1 MSLLTNLFGGSYEDL
16 WKAVIRPNRDDYKDE
31 DLGPDKFQINHKFY
45 KRTDFSITNKRN
57 LKLMCSFWEPYDE
70 EREYTRLPCVV
81 YLHGNSSSRCEALAE
96 IKYLLPLNIT
106 VFAFDFSG
114 CGHSQGEYI
123 SLGWYEREDV
133 ESVIEYLRKTNKV
146 STIGLWGRSM
156 GAVTAIMYGDRDP
169 SIAGMVLDSAFAS
182 LKELIEE
189 LVKERVN
196 LPNFIV
202 NQATKLVKSTIMKKA
217 KFNLDEIE
225 PKKYAARCFIPAL
238 FCHAN
243 GDNFVN
249 KHHCADLSEVY
260 AGDKNVVYVEGNHNS
275 SRPRYF
281 RDSASIFFF
290 NTLQCERIKEIS
302 DDYNGFK
309 HEIIQNEEIEDNK
322 INEDNNEIHNDIN
335 SMNDNLN
342 NFNDNEEYMLQKIL
356 EMSLKDYE
364 ENLQKKRNEIQDNN
378 NNINNNISNEL
389 NNNNNIDN
397 KINNNINNN
406 LGNEPNNNNINNGNN
421 NFIINNI
428 NNNNNNNTNN
438 TNLFENNK
446 ENETNQSNNIIF
458 NNLINNN
465 IINNDDI
472 IDNGKF
478 PNDSKIENQLIG
490 DKKSEI
496 DKISNN
502 SKKGLFDDIN
512 PVPLQNH
519 LKNDDINFDEP

>member
-1 MSLLTNLFGGSYEDL
+1 MSLLTNIFGGSYEDL
-16 WKAVIRPNRDDYKDE
+16 WKAVIRPNRDEYKED
-31 DLGPDKFQINHKFY
+31 DLGPEKFQINHKFY
-45 KRTDFSITNKRN
+45 KRTDFTITNKRN

-70 EREYTRLPCVV
+70 ERDYVRLPCVV

-114 CGHSQGEYI
+114 CGKSQGEYI

-196 LPNFIV
+196 LPNFIL

-225 PKKYAARCFIPAL
+225 PKNYAVRCFIPAL
-238 FCHAN
+238 FCHAKN
-243 GDNFVN
+243 DTFVN
-249 KHHCADLSEVY
+249 QHHCKDLSDVY
-260 AGDKNVVYVEGNHNS
+260 AGDKNVIYVDGNHNS

-281 RDSASIFFF
+281 RDSASIFFY
-290 NTLQCERIKEIS
+290 NTLQCSRMKEIS

-309 HEIIQNEEIEDNK
+309 HEIVENEENK
-322 INEDNNEIHNDIN
+322 NNNNEINNNDEFNFIN
-335 SMNDNLN
+335 E
-342 NFNDNEEYMLQKIL
+342 NEDLIFQKIL
-356 EMSLKDYE
+356 EQSLKEYE
-364 ENLQKKRNEIQDNN
+364 QKKSSENADNE
-378 NNINNNISNEL
+378 
-389 NNNNNIDN
+389 
-397 KINNNINNN
+397 
-406 LGNEPNNNNINNGNN
+406 
-421 NFIINNI
+421 
-428 NNNNNNNTNN
+428 
-438 TNLFENNK
+438 
-446 ENETNQSNNIIF
+446 NQIG
-458 NNLINNN
+458 NN
-465 IINNDDI
+465 IINNKDNTNSDNSNTKNDNIINTNYIEDNKENNMSNNIIQDNSINKEEI
-472 IDNGKF
+472 IDCSDCY
-478 PNDSKIENQLIG
+478 PSDSKIDSQINELKKKEN
-490 DKKSEI
+490 
-496 DKISNN
+496 DKISDISKN
-502 SKKGLFDDIN
+502 SKKGLFDDLN

-519 LKNDDINFDEP
+519 IKNDDFDINES

>member
-16 WKAVIRPNRDDYKDE
+16 WKAVIRPNRDDYKEE
-31 DLGPDKFQINHKFY
+31 DLGPDKFQINHKYY

-70 EREYTRLPCVV
+70 EREYVRLPCVV

-114 CGHSQGEYI
+114 CGKSQGDYI

-196 LPNFIV
+196 LPNFIL

-225 PKKYAARCFIPAL
+225 PKKYAVRCFIPAL
-238 FCHAN
+238 FCHAK
-243 GDNFVN
+243 DDTFVD
-249 KHHCADLSEVY
+249 KHHCKDLSEVY
-260 AGDKNVVYVEGNHNS
+260 AGDKNVIYVDGNHNS

-281 RDSASIFFF
+281 RDSAAIFFF

-309 HEIIQNEEIEDNK
+309 HVIVE
-322 INEDNNEIHNDIN
+322 NEDNNENKNNENNNEISD
-335 SMNDNLN
+335 DLN
-342 NFNDNEEYMLQKIL
+342 NFNNDFNNMNDNEEYMLQKIL
-356 EMSLKDYE
+356 EMSLKEYDE
-364 ENLQKKRNEIQDNN
+364 SQKKNE
-378 NNINNNISNEL
+378 NIISNNNISNDK
-389 NNNNNIDN
+389 NNNNT
-397 KINNNINNN
+397 INNN
-406 LGNEPNNNNINNGNN
+406 LSQDKKENENNNIFDNM
-421 NFIINNI
+421 
-428 NNNNNNNTNN
+428 
-438 TNLFENNK
+438 
-446 ENETNQSNNIIF
+446 
-458 NNLINNN
+458 INNN
-465 IINNDDI
+465 IIDNDIIEDNLISKNENKI
-472 IDNGKF
+472 IDN
-478 PNDSKIENQLIG
+478 KIEN
-490 DKKSEI
+490 
-496 DKISNN
+496 DKISTN
-502 SKKGLFDDIN
+502 SKKGLFDDLN

-519 LKNDDINFDEP
+519 LKNNDFKFDEP

>member
-16 WKAVIRPNRDDYKDE
+16 WKAVIRPNRDEYKEE
-31 DLGPDKFQINHKFY
+31 DLGPDKFQINHKYY

-70 EREYTRLPCVV
+70 EREYVRLPCVV

-114 CGHSQGEYI
+114 CGKSQGEYI
-123 SLGWYEREDV
+123 SLGYYEKEDV

-196 LPNFIV
+196 LPNFIL

-225 PKKYAARCFIPAL
+225 PKIYAERCFIPAL

-243 GDNFVN
+243 NDNFVN
-249 KHHCADLSEVY
+249 KHHCKDLYDIY
-260 AGDKNVVYVEGNHNS
+260 AGDKNVIYVDGNHNS
-275 SRPRYF
+275 ARPRYF

-290 NTLQCERIKEIS
+290 NTLQCERMKEIS

-309 HEIIQNEEIEDNK
+309 HVIVENEDNK
-322 INEDNNEIHNDIN
+322 ISNNNNINNEINNNDFN
-335 SMNDNLN
+335 NLN
-342 NFNDNEEYMLQKIL
+342 DNDNEELMLQKIL
-356 EMSLKDYE
+356 EMSLKEYDE
-364 ENLQKKRNEIQDNN
+364 SLQKKNNE
-378 NNINNNISNEL
+378 
-389 NNNNNIDN
+389 
-397 KINNNINNN
+397 
-406 LGNEPNNNNINNGNN
+406 
-421 NFIINNI
+421 
-428 NNNNNNNTNN
+428 
-438 TNLFENNK
+438 
-446 ENETNQSNNIIF
+446 NQI
-458 NNLINNN
+458 NN
-465 IINNDDI
+465 IINNDSSNKNDISNNIINNTNFIQEKKENELNENNIILNNSNNNDINKDDI
-472 IDNGKF
+472 IDNSECY
-478 PNDSKIENQLIG
+478 PYDSKNNNQITNNKKIEN
-490 DKKSEI
+490 
-496 DKISNN
+496 DKISIN
-502 SKKGLFDDIN
+502 SKKGLFEDLN

-519 LKNDDINFDEP
+519 MKDEDFNFNE

>member
-16 WKAVIRPNRDDYKDE
+16 WKAVIRPNRDEYKEE
-31 DLGPDKFQINHKFY
+31 DLGPDKFQINHKYY

-70 EREYTRLPCVV
+70 EREYVRLPCVV

-114 CGHSQGEYI
+114 CGKSQGEYI

-169 SIAGMVLDSAFAS
+169 SIAGMVLDSAFSS

-196 LPNFIV
+196 LPNFIL

-225 PKKYAARCFIPAL
+225 PKKYAERCFIPAL
-238 FCHAN
+238 FCHAKN
-243 GDNFVN
+243 DNFVN
-249 KHHCADLSEVY
+249 QHHCKDLYDIY
-260 AGDKNVVYVEGNHNS
+260 AGDKNVIYVDGNHNS

-290 NTLQCERIKEIS
+290 NTLQCERMKEIS
-302 DDYNGFK
+302 DDYNGYK
-309 HEIIQNEEIEDNK
+309 HIIVDNEDNK
-322 INEDNNEIHNDIN
+322 GIKINEENNNNNNEINN
-335 SMNDNLN
+335 KMNEFN
-342 NFNDNEEYMLQKIL
+342 NMNDNEEYMLQKIL
-356 EMSLKDYE
+356 ELSLKEYDE
-364 ENLQKKRNEIQDNN
+364 SLQKKKNE
-378 NNINNNISNEL
+378 NE
-389 NNNNNIDN
+389 
-397 KINNNINNN
+397 
-406 LGNEPNNNNINNGNN
+406 
-421 NFIINNI
+421 I
-428 NNNNNNNTNN
+428 NNNNNSNSNIVNTN
-438 TNLFENNK
+438 FIQDKK
-446 ENETNQSNNIIF
+446 ENEVNESNINVNNI
-458 NNLINNN
+458 NSNNNN
-465 IINNDDI
+465 IIDLSMSSQNESKKENEI
-472 IDNGKF
+472 INIQ
-478 PNDSKIENQLIG
+478 KIE
-490 DKKSEI
+490 K
-496 DKISNN
+496 DKISSN
-502 SKKGLFDDIN
+502 SKKGLFEDIN

-519 LKNDDINFDEP
+519 FNNNHDFDFNEQE

>member
-1 MSLLTNLFGGSYEDL
+1 MSLLTNFFGGSYEDL
-16 WKAVIRPNRDDYKDE
+16 WKAVIRPNRDEYKEE

-45 KRTDFSITNKRN
+45 KRTDFTITNKRN

-70 EREYTRLPCVV
+70 EREYVRLPCVV

-114 CGHSQGEYI
+114 CGKSQGEYI

-196 LPNFIV
+196 LPNFIL

-225 PKKYAARCFIPAL
+225 PKNYAVRCFIPAL
-238 FCHAN
+238 FCHAKN
-243 GDNFVN
+243 DTFVN
-249 KHHCADLSEVY
+249 QHHCKDLSEVY
-260 AGDKNVVYVEGNHNS
+260 AGDKNVIYVDGNHNS
-275 SRPRYF
+275 ARPRYF
-281 RDSASIFFF
+281 RDSASIFFY
-290 NTLQCERIKEIS
+290 NTLQCNRIKEIS

-309 HEIIQNEEIEDNK
+309 HEIVENEENK
-322 INEDNNEIHNDIN
+322 NNSNENNNDEFNYANENEDLIFQKIIEQSLKEYEQQISSENTNKDNQVSNNV
-335 SMNDNLN
+335 NDNN
-342 NFNDNEEYMLQKIL
+342 IIINKDNDNSGNSNKT
-356 EMSLKDYE
+356 
-364 ENLQKKRNEIQDNN
+364 NDN
-378 NNINNNISNEL
+378 
-389 NNNNNIDN
+389 
-397 KINNNINNN
+397 
-406 LGNEPNNNNINNGNN
+406 
-421 NFIINNI
+421 IINNI
-428 NNNNNNNTNN
+428 NS
-438 TNLFENNK
+438 LEDKQENNIS
-446 ENETNQSNNIIF
+446 ENIIHDKS
-458 NNLINNN
+458 INKEE
-465 IINNDDI
+465 I
-472 IDNGKF
+472 IDCSDCY
-478 PNDSKIENQLIG
+478 PNDSKLDNQNSEP
-490 DKKSEI
+490 KKQVN
-496 DKISNN
+496 DKISEISKN
-502 SKKGLFDDIN
+502 SKKGLFDDLN

-519 LKNDDINFDEP
+519 NRNDDFDINES

>member
-1 MSLLTNLFGGSYEDL
+1 MSLLTNIFGGSYEDL
-16 WKAVIRPNRDDYKDE
+16 WKAVIRPNRDEYKED

-45 KRTDFSITNKRN
+45 KRTDFTITNKRN

-70 EREYTRLPCVV
+70 EREYVRLPCVV

-114 CGHSQGEYI
+114 CGKSQGEYI

-196 LPNFIV
+196 LPNFIL

-225 PKKYAARCFIPAL
+225 PKNYAVRCFIPAL
-238 FCHAN
+238 FCHAKN
-243 GDNFVN
+243 DTFVN
-249 KHHCADLSEVY
+249 QHHCKDLSDVY
-260 AGDKNVVYVEGNHNS
+260 AGDKNVIYVDGNHNS

-281 RDSASIFFF
+281 RDSASIFFY
-290 NTLQCERIKEIS
+290 NTLQCSRMKEIS

-309 HEIIQNEEIEDNK
+309 HEIVENEENK
-322 INEDNNEIHNDIN
+322 NNNNEINNNDEFNFIN
-335 SMNDNLN
+335 E
-342 NFNDNEEYMLQKIL
+342 NEDLMFQKIL
-356 EMSLKDYE
+356 EQSLKEYE
-364 ENLQKKRNEIQDNN
+364 QKKSSENADNE
-378 NNINNNISNEL
+378 
-389 NNNNNIDN
+389 
-397 KINNNINNN
+397 
-406 LGNEPNNNNINNGNN
+406 
-421 NFIINNI
+421 
-428 NNNNNNNTNN
+428 
-438 TNLFENNK
+438 
-446 ENETNQSNNIIF
+446 NQIG
-458 NNLINNN
+458 NN
-465 IINNDDI
+465 IINNKDNTNSDNSNTKNDNIINTNYIEDNKENNMSNNIIQDNSINKEEI
-472 IDNGKF
+472 IDCSDCY
-478 PNDSKIENQLIG
+478 PSDSKIDSQINESKKKEN
-490 DKKSEI
+490 
-496 DKISNN
+496 DKISDISKN
-502 SKKGLFDDIN
+502 SKKGLFDDLN
-512 PVPLQNH
+512 PVPIQNH
-519 LKNDDINFDEP
+519 IKNDDFDINES

>member
-16 WKAVIRPNRDDYKDE
+16 WKAVIRPNRDEYKEE
-31 DLGPDKFQINHKFY
+31 DLGPDKFQINHKYY

-70 EREYTRLPCVV
+70 EREYVRLPCVV

-114 CGHSQGEYI
+114 CGKSQGEYI
-123 SLGWYEREDV
+123 SLGYYEKEDV

-196 LPNFIV
+196 LPNFIL

-225 PKKYAARCFIPAL
+225 PKIYAERCFIPAL

-243 GDNFVN
+243 NDNFVD
-249 KHHCADLSEVY
+249 KHHCKDLYDIY
-260 AGDKNVVYVEGNHNS
+260 AGDKNVIYVDGNHNS
-275 SRPRYF
+275 ARPRYF

-290 NTLQCERIKEIS
+290 NTLQCERMKEIS

-309 HEIIQNEEIEDNK
+309 HVIVENEDNK
-322 INEDNNEIHNDIN
+322 INNNNINNEINNNNDFN
-335 SMNDNLN
+335 NLN
-342 NFNDNEEYMLQKIL
+342 DNDNEELMLQKIL
-356 EMSLKDYE
+356 EMSLKEYDE
-364 ENLQKKRNEIQDNN
+364 SLQKKNNE
-378 NNINNNISNEL
+378 
-389 NNNNNIDN
+389 
-397 KINNNINNN
+397 
-406 LGNEPNNNNINNGNN
+406 
-421 NFIINNI
+421 
-428 NNNNNNNTNN
+428 
-438 TNLFENNK
+438 
-446 ENETNQSNNIIF
+446 NQI
-458 NNLINNN
+458 NN
-465 IINNDDI
+465 IINNDTSNKNDISNNIINNTNFIQEKKENEINENNIILNNSNNNDINKDDI
-472 IDNGKF
+472 IDNSECY
-478 PNDSKIENQLIG
+478 PYDSKNNNQITNNKKIEN
-490 DKKSEI
+490 

-502 SKKGLFDDIN
+502 SKKGLFEDLN

-519 LKNDDINFDEP
+519 MKDEDFNFNE

>member
-31 DLGPDKFQINHKFY
+31 DLGPDKFQINHKYF

-70 EREYTRLPCVV
+70 EREYVRLPCVV

-114 CGHSQGEYI
+114 CGKSQGEYI

-225 PKKYAARCFIPAL
+225 PKKYAVRCFIPAL

-243 GDNFVN
+243 NDTFVD
-249 KHHCADLSEVY
+249 KHHCKDLSEVY
-260 AGDKNVVYVEGNHNS
+260 AGDKNVIYVDGNHNS
-275 SRPRYF
+275 ARPRYF

-302 DDYNGFK
+302 DDYNGYK
-309 HEIIQNEEIEDNK
+309 HVIVE
-322 INEDNNEIHNDIN
+322 NEDNNSNINNENNNDANNDIN
-335 SMNDNLN
+335 NINNDFNFN
-342 NFNDNEEYMLQKIL
+342 NMNDNEEFMLQKIL
-356 EMSLKDYE
+356 EMSLKEYDE
-364 ENLQKKRNEIQDNN
+364 SLQKQKNENN
-378 NNINNNISNEL
+378 SNNNISN
-389 NNNNNIDN
+389 D
-397 KINNNINNN
+397 IN
-406 LGNEPNNNNINNGNN
+406 
-421 NFIINNI
+421 
-428 NNNNNNNTNN
+428 
-438 TNLFENNK
+438 
-446 ENETNQSNNIIF
+446 
-458 NNLINNN
+458 NNN
-465 IINNDDI
+465 IINNNLSQEKNDNESNINMNNLENNNI
-472 IDNGKF
+472 I
-478 PNDSKIENQLIG
+478 IEN
-490 DKKSEI
+490 D
-496 DKISNN
+496 
-502 SKKGLFDDIN
+502 
-512 PVPLQNH
+512 
-519 LKNDDINFDEP
+519 

>member
-1 MSLLTNLFGGSYEDL
+1 MSLLTNIFGGSYEDL
-16 WKAVIRPNRDDYKDE
+16 WKAVIRPNRDEYKEE
-31 DLGPDKFQINHKFY
+31 DLGPEKFQINHKFY
-45 KRTDFSITNKRN
+45 KRTDFTITNKRN

-70 EREYTRLPCVV
+70 ERDYVRLPCVV

-114 CGHSQGEYI
+114 CGKSQGEYI

-196 LPNFIV
+196 LPNFIL

-225 PKKYAARCFIPAL
+225 PKNYAVRCFIPAL
-238 FCHAN
+238 FCHAKN
-243 GDNFVN
+243 DTFVN
-249 KHHCADLSEVY
+249 QHHCKDLSDVY
-260 AGDKNVVYVEGNHNS
+260 AGDKNVIYVDGNHNS

-281 RDSASIFFF
+281 RDSASIFFY
-290 NTLQCERIKEIS
+290 NTLQCSRMKEIS

-309 HEIIQNEEIEDNK
+309 HEIVENEENK
-322 INEDNNEIHNDIN
+322 NNNNEINNNDEFNFIN
-335 SMNDNLN
+335 E
-342 NFNDNEEYMLQKIL
+342 NEDLIFQKIL
-356 EMSLKDYE
+356 EQSLKEYE
-364 ENLQKKRNEIQDNN
+364 QKK
-378 NNINNNISNEL
+378 SS
-389 NNNNNIDN
+389 
-397 KINNNINNN
+397 
-406 LGNEPNNNNINNGNN
+406 
-421 NFIINNI
+421 
-428 NNNNNNNTNN
+428 
-438 TNLFENNK
+438 ENA
-446 ENETNQSNNIIF
+446 ENENQIC
-458 NNLINNN
+458 NN
-465 IINNDDI
+465 IINNKDNTNSDNSNTKNDNIINTNYIEDNKENNISNNIIQDNSINKEEI
-472 IDNGKF
+472 IDCSDCY
-478 PNDSKIENQLIG
+478 PSDSKIDSQINELKKKEN
-490 DKKSEI
+490 
-496 DKISNN
+496 DKISDISKN
-502 SKKGLFDDIN
+502 SKKGLFDDLN

-519 LKNDDINFDEP
+519 IKNDDFDINES

>member
-1 MSLLTNLFGGSYEDL
+1 MSLLTNLFGGSYDDL
-16 WKAVIRPNRDDYKDE
+16 WKAVIRPNRDEYKEE

-57 LKLMCSFWEPYDE
+57 LKLMCSFWEPFDE
-70 EREYTRLPCVV
+70 EREYVRLPCVV

-114 CGHSQGEYI
+114 CGQSQGEYI

-189 LVKERVN
+189 LVKERVS
-196 LPNFIV
+196 LPNFIL

-217 KFNLDEIE
+217 KFNLDDIE
-225 PKKYAARCFIPAL
+225 PKKYAVRCFIPAL
-238 FCHAN
+238 FCHAKN
-243 GDNFVN
+243 DNFVN
-249 KHHCADLSEVY
+249 VHHCKDLHEIY
-260 AGDKNVVYVEGNHNS
+260 AGDKNVIYVDGNHNS

-290 NTLQCERIKEIS
+290 NTLQVERIKEIS
-302 DDYNGFK
+302 DDYNGYK
-309 HEIIQNEEIEDNK
+309 HVIVE
-322 INEDNNEIHNDIN
+322 NEDNENNNINNEI
-335 SMNDNLN
+335 NDNMNEFN
-342 NFNDNEEYMLQKIL
+342 NMNDNEEYMLQKIL
-356 EMSLKDYE
+356 EMSLKEYDE
-364 ENLQKKRNEIQDNN
+364 SQQRNKENQ
-378 NNINNNISNEL
+378 
-389 NNNNNIDN
+389 
-397 KINNNINNN
+397 
-406 LGNEPNNNNINNGNN
+406 
-421 NFIINNI
+421 I
-428 NNNNNNNTNN
+428 NNNND
-438 TNLFENNK
+438 NLNK
-446 ENETNQSNNIIF
+446 
-458 NNLINNN
+458 INNN
-465 IINNDDI
+465 IINNNNSIQDKKDNNLDENNLIINNMINNNIIKDDI
-472 IDNGKF
+472 IDCSDCY
-478 PNDSKIENQLIG
+478 PHDSKNGNEIENS
-490 DKKSEI
+490 KEVKEV

-502 SKKGLFDDIN
+502 SKKGLFEDLN

-519 LKNDDINFDEP
+519 LKNDDFNLNEI

>member
-16 WKAVIRPNRDDYKDE
+16 WKAVIRPNRDDYKEE
-31 DLGPDKFQINHKFY
+31 DLGPDKFQINHKYF

-70 EREYTRLPCVV
+70 EREYVRLPCVV

-114 CGHSQGEYI
+114 CGKSQGEYI

-225 PKKYAARCFIPAL
+225 PKKYAVRCFIPAL

-243 GDNFVN
+243 NDTFVD
-249 KHHCADLSEVY
+249 KHHCKDLSEVY
-260 AGDKNVVYVEGNHNS
+260 AGDKNVIYVDGNHNS
-275 SRPRYF
+275 ARPRYF

-302 DDYNGFK
+302 DDYNGYK
-309 HEIIQNEEIEDNK
+309 HVIVE
-322 INEDNNEIHNDIN
+322 NEDNNSNINNENNNDANNDIN
-335 SMNDNLN
+335 NINNDFNFN
-342 NFNDNEEYMLQKIL
+342 NMNDNEEFMLQKIL
-356 EMSLKDYE
+356 EMSLKEYDE
-364 ENLQKKRNEIQDNN
+364 SLQKQKNENN
-378 NNINNNISNEL
+378 SNNNISN
-389 NNNNNIDN
+389 D
-397 KINNNINNN
+397 IN
-406 LGNEPNNNNINNGNN
+406 
-421 NFIINNI
+421 
-428 NNNNNNNTNN
+428 
-438 TNLFENNK
+438 
-446 ENETNQSNNIIF
+446 
-458 NNLINNN
+458 NNN
-465 IINNDDI
+465 IINNNLSQEKNDNESNINMNNLENNNIIIENDENLI
-472 IDNGKF
+472 SKGENQTVSNKIDN
-478 PNDSKIENQLIG
+478 
-490 DKKSEI
+490 
-496 DKISNN
+496 DKISTN
-502 SKKGLFDDIN
+502 SKKGLFEDLN

-519 LKNDDINFDEP
+519 LKNEDFNFDEP

>member
-16 WKAVIRPNRDDYKDE
+16 WKAIIRPNRDEYKEE
-31 DLGPDKFQINHKFY
+31 DLGPDKFQINHKYF

-57 LKLMCSFWEPYDE
+57 LKLMCSFWEPFDE
-70 EREYTRLPCVV
+70 EREYVRLPCVI

-114 CGHSQGEYI
+114 CGQSQGEYI
-123 SLGWYEREDV
+123 SLGWYERDDV
-133 ESVIEYLRKTNKV
+133 ETVVEYLRKTNKV

-169 SIAGMVLDSAFAS
+169 SIAGMVLDSAFSS

-189 LVKERVN
+189 LVKSRVN

-225 PKKYAARCFIPAL
+225 PKKYAVRCFIPAL

-243 GDNFVN
+243 GDNFVD
-249 KHHCADLSEVY
+249 KHHCKDLSEVY
-260 AGDKNVVYVEGNHNS
+260 AGDKNVIYVDGNHNS
-275 SRPRYF
+275 ARPRYF

-309 HEIIQNEEIEDNK
+309 HVIMENEEKNENKSNENNDNIEN
-322 INEDNNEIHNDIN
+322 ISNDIN
-335 SMNDNLN
+335 IN
-342 NFNDNEEYMLQKIL
+342 NEFNNNNDNEEFMLQKIL
-356 EMSLKDYE
+356 ELSLKEYDE
-364 ENLQKKRNEIQDNN
+364 SLQKKKNEN
-378 NNINNNISNEL
+378 NNINNINE
-389 NNNNNIDN
+389 NP
-397 KINNNINNN
+397 NNNINVN
-406 LGNEPNNNNINNGNN
+406 LNNIN
-421 NFIINNI
+421 IIEDKKNSI
-428 NNNNNNNTNN
+428 N
-438 TNLFENNK
+438 
-446 ENETNQSNNIIF
+446 SDS
-458 NNLINNN
+458 NN
-465 IINNDDI
+465 IINNISSNNDI
-472 IDNGKF
+472 IDNSGF
-478 PNDSKIENQLIG
+478 PSDVKNENTIINNNKQV
-490 DKKSEI
+490 EN

-502 SKKGLFDDIN
+502 SKKGLFDNLN
-512 PVPLQNH
+512 PVPIQNH
-519 LKNDDINFDEP
+519 LKNNDLNFN

>member
-1 MSLLTNLFGGSYEDL
+1 MSLLKKLFGGSYEDL
-16 WKAVIRPNRDDYKDE
+16 WKAVIRPNRDEYTEK
-31 DLGPDKFQINHKFY
+31 DLGPEKFKINKKYY
-45 KRTDFSITNKRN
+45 KRTDFTITNKRN

-114 CGHSQGEYI
+114 CGKSQGEYI

-225 PKKYAARCFIPAL
+225 PKKYAARCYIPAL

-260 AGDKNVVYVEGNHNS
+260 AGDKNVIYVEGNHNS

-309 HEIIQNEEIEDNK
+309 HEIIQNEENEDNK
-322 INEDNNEIHNDIN
+322 INENNNEIQNEIN
-335 SMNDNLN
+335 NMND
-342 NFNDNEEYMLQKIL
+342 FNMINDNENEEYMLQKIL
-356 EMSLKDYE
+356 EMSLKEYDE
-364 ENLQKKRNEIQDNN
+364 SLQKKKNENEINNNINNQLNNNNIDNNPNNNIINNLSSKPNNNINNEINNNNIINNINSNSNNNTNLFEEKKENETNQTNNIFLNNIINN
-378 NNINNNISNEL
+378 NNINN
-389 NNNNNIDN
+389 
-397 KINNNINNN
+397 
-406 LGNEPNNNNINNGNN
+406 
-421 NFIINNI
+421 
-428 NNNNNNNTNN
+428 
-438 TNLFENNK
+438 
-446 ENETNQSNNIIF
+446 
-458 NNLINNN
+458 
-465 IINNDDI
+465 DDI
-472 IDNGKF
+472 VDNGKF
-478 PNDSKIENQLIG
+478 PNDSKIGNQLLD
-490 DKKSEI
+490 DKKSEN

-502 SKKGLFDDIN
+502 SKKGLFDDLN

-519 LKNDDINFDEP
+519 LKNDDFNFDEP